1 MEIEP
6 MKKQYTEEQIIRFL
20 READAGLPVKEG
32 GLKSEVQHPA
42 SGSFSPLPRASHQ
55 PPRI

>member
-1 MEIEP
+1 